1 MDMSIDELSTT
12 VASSEAQPSHW
23 PLNWGMV
30 SETIEGMIPLFGVGG
45 GCEAIML
52 TRRRGAARVL
62 FFFLFRQHGA
72 RRGTSRWKSD
82 GGLAADSDRI

>member
-1 MDMSIDELSTT
+1 MPIDELSTT

-30 SETIEGMIPLFGVGG
+30 SETIEGVIPLIGVGG
-45 GCEAIML
+45 ECEAIML

-62 FFFLFRQHGA
+62 FFFSFVQATRRKAQGAARQ
-72 RRGTSRWKSD
+72 
-82 GGLAADSDRI
+82 GGKKISVA